1 MGVQQIDAWRAD
13 QLGNKSGGRA
23 IINILGGTDLDDAP
37 LIEHPDAVSHGE
49 GFDLV
54 VGDKDRGRSQCFL
67 QVLQLHTQRLTQL
80 GIQVGER
87 FVHQEDARLAH
98 DGATDRDTLH
108 LAARQVGGFS
118 LQQVVD
124 AQDIGCLV
132 DLLFD
137 LIFREAVHWGAQ
149 REGQV
154 VVYRHVGI
162 ERVLL
167 EDKGHIPA
175 GGRPVVDGFFV
186 EVQRALVLFLQP
198 GNDAQGG
205 GFSGSG
211 WAEQDEE
218 LAFLDGKRYFL
229 EGGDP
234 GKTLGNAF

>member
-1 MGVQQIDAWRAD
+1 MVRA
-13 QLGNKSGGRA
+13 S
-23 IINILGGTDLDDAP
+23 IWSWVT
-37 LIEHPDAVSHGE
+37 
-49 GFDLV
+49 
-54 VGDKDRGRSQCFL
+54 KDRGRAECLL
-67 QVLQLHTQRLTQL
+67 QVLQLDAQRLAQL

-98 DGATDRDTLH
+98 DGAADRDTLH

-124 AQDIGCLV
+124 AQDLGRFV
-132 DLLFD
+132 DLLLD
-137 LIFREAVHWGAQ
+137 LIFREAVQRGAQ

-154 VVYRHVGI
+154 VVHRHVGV

-167 EDKGHIPA
+167 EDEGHIPA
-175 GGRPVVDGFFV
+175 GGRQVVDGFSI

-205 GFSGSG
+205 GFSGAG

-218 LAFLDGKRYFL
+218 LAFLDGEGYFL